1 MSEVKDLGK
10 IDFNYMILKT
20 KSLLLEPMKA
30 QKILEEIMSNNPG
43 LITGIVYVA
52 VIAFISALGT
62 AISLS
67 FSPWIFTGLFP
78 FRTIAIIGMIL
89 STLIISPIISVIVW
103 AILTVISFI
112 IGRYLTKQEIKIDI
126 PLVAPLAMGFAFASA
141 PSILN
146 IIPWRLLGI
155 LGGLIVFLINGW
167 SYYYTWLSAKSFFKV
182 DEVKA
187 LIITIIQ
194 LLIFLSSLASIFAWS
209 IMPWYF

>member
-1 MSEVKDLGK
+1 MFEVKGLGK

-30 QKILEEIMSNNPG
+30 QKTLEEIMSNNPG
-43 LITGIVYVA
+43 LITGIVYIAIV
-52 VIAFISALGT
+52 AFISAIGT
-62 AISLS
+62 TISLL
-67 FSPWIFTGLFP
+67 FIPFAVPLISPFIM
-78 FRTIAIIGMIL
+78 AGMVL
-89 STLIISPIISVIVW
+89 GTLIISPIVNVIVW

-146 IIPWRLLGI
+146 IIPWRLLGV

-182 DEVKA
+182 DEGKA

-209 IMPWYF
+209 MMPWYF